1 MIFYIRG
8 FLFLITNDFKMVLLA
23 DGGST
28 KCDWILLDD
37 RGEIIFKTRTKGL
50 NPAVFEKSLL
60 EQRIKADKE
69 LCACRMQI
77 DTVNFYGAGCGT
89 QKPVKILEKILE
101 DFFENATIVV
111 KEDMVA
117 AVYAATTKPGIVCI
131 LGTGSNSCYFDGER
145 IHMPMDSLGYILMDE
160 ASGNYFGKRLIRDY
174 YYKRMPPEVA
184 AEFEKKFDLSSD
196 SIKEN
201 LYKRENPNTY
211 LATFA
216 EFIFTSE
223 RNGYFY
229 KVVTEG
235 IQEFV
240 ENRVLCFSEA
250 QNVPI
255 HFIGSIA
262 HFSED
267 IIRAAVWPY
276 NLAVGNIIRRPIDG
290 IIDYYRNKVIKNKA
304 G

>member
-1 MIFYIRG
+1 MI
-8 FLFLITNDFKMVLLA
+8 LIA

-37 RGEIIFKTRTKGL
+37 SGEIVFKTRTEGL

-60 EQRIKADKE
+60 EIRVRANEE
-69 LCACRMQI
+69 LTAHSTTI
-77 DTVNFYGAGCGT
+77 DTVHFYGAGCGT
-89 QKPVKILEKILE
+89 DKPASMLQEVFEG
-101 DFFENATIVV
+101 FFVNADVVV

-117 AVYAATTKPGIVCI
+117 AVYAATTEPGIVCI
-131 LGTGSNSCYFDGER
+131 LGTGSNSCYYDGDN
-145 IHMPMDSLGYILMDE
+145 IHMAVDSLGYILMDE

-174 YYKRMPPEVA
+174 YYKRMPQEVA
-184 AEFEKKFDLSSD
+184 AEFENRFDLSSD
-196 SIKEN
+196 TIKEN
-201 LYKRENPNTY
+201 LYKKDNPNTY
-211 LATFA
+211 LASFA

-229 KVVTEG
+229 KIITEG
-235 IQEFV
+235 FQEFV
-240 ENRVLCFSEA
+240 ETRVLCFPEA
-250 QNVPI
+250 QNVPV

-276 NLAVGNIIRRPIDG
+276 HLTVGNIVRRPIDG
-290 IIDYYRNKVIKNKA
+290 IIDYYRNDVLKKKPNNV
-304 G
+304 